1 MVEIVAAL
9 STSQRTWLVV
19 NSTVLVTL
27 TLGVIIQGRL
37 VDEHVGPPG
46 NLRAGLVAVEIF
58 AASVFFL
65 AAVPGVYACLYLLA
79 EDRPPTGAER
89 SAIDEALITTAL
101 AAFLFTIARRV
112 LPACWPAKGEVT
124 QAQVLSRQRFAVAM
138 SLISV
143 VYTAGA
149 IIEADTTTRMVI
161 VGTGAIALG
170 AYVFFTIQIER
181 LGDKPLLTFRLRR
194 RGWIRIDTRPVKGG
208 PLEGVSGLPVA
219 FVPASQ
225 TPADPRLWLSVTGL
239 RRIKWLLRD
248 RQEGENRYLLLRWTR
263 RRHDTRA
270 NKQHPTHV
278 VLTRRHDVPL
288 YLAERGL
295 GLIER
300 ADARPAPSAKARCC
314 VR

>member
-1 MVEIVAAL
+1 MLEIVAAL
-9 STSQRTWLVV
+9 TASERTWLVV
-19 NSTVLVTL
+19 NSTILVTL

-46 NLRAGLVAVEIF
+46 NVRAGLVAAEIF
-58 AASVFFL
+58 ATSVFFL
-65 AAVPGVYACLYLLA
+65 AAGTGVYACLYLLS
-79 EDRPPTGAER
+79 EDRPPTAAER
-89 SAIDEALITTAL
+89 SAIDEAMLTTAL

-112 LPACWPAKGEVT
+112 LPACWPAAGEGPRVQLT
-124 QAQVLSRQRFAVAM
+124 PDERDLLERARSRQRFAVVM
-138 SLISV
+138 SLGLV
-143 VYTAGA
+143 VSTAAA
-149 IIEADTTTRMVI
+149 IVVLDTTTRMGI
-161 VGTGAIALG
+161 VFAGATVLG

-181 LGDKPLLTFRLRR
+181 LGDTPLLAFRLRR
-194 RGWIRIDTRPVKGG
+194 KGWIRIDTRPVKGG

-225 TPADPRLWLSVTGL
+225 ISTDPRLWLSVTGL

-248 RQEGENRYLLLRWTR
+248 RQEGENGYLLLRWTR
-263 RRHDTRA
+263 RRRDTRA

-295 GLIER
+295 G
-300 ADARPAPSAKARCC
+300 AWVSNAA
-314 VR
+314 